1 MKTFLHEHEKCFTIV
16 IFILWDLCDD
26 SCLKIYEHESQK
38 ILWSKAC
45 LIRYNLPGVILPID
59 GEGNLHVIGL
69 FKTLFDHFVWHAI
82 NIQTNPFVTPV
93 ELGTGLHLEDITH
106 GWSKR
111 VPG

>member
-1 MKTFLHEHEKCFTIV
+1 
-16 IFILWDLCDD
+16 
-26 SCLKIYEHESQK
+26 
-38 ILWSKAC
+38 
-45 LIRYNLPGVILPID
+45 
-59 GEGNLHVIGL
+59 VIGL